1 MAEHENEFVD
11 DVTSA
16 GPGIQKQRR
25 RALVAGATLLASGAL
40 PGWVRAAADAAEGA
54 AGSGGTAG
62 AADTGSSAAAAG
74 AADNG
79 AGNPAGG
86 TADRAAAPGSPA
98 VVGTKKVP
106 RLLLAGP
113 YATVS
118 NPLIRIVEAGLL
130 KDVAEK
136 VEFITWRTPD
146 QLRAMALKGE
156 ADFMAMPSN
165 LAANLYNRGAK
176 VQLLNIGIWGILWM
190 LARRDGLKTLADFK
204 GEEVVMPFRGDMP
217 DAVFRLL
224 CTKQGINPDKDLTL
238 RYVAS
243 PLDAMQLLITRR
255 ADNALLADPAIAVG
269 LRKTQSF
276 PVSAIAPTLYRSV
289 SIQAEW
295 GRVFNRDP
303 HFPQA
308 GIVAL
313 GAQLGNKSLAAAM
326 EAACVEAQAWCEAN
340 PDACGEMVA
349 KRIDA
354 LTPEGV
360 ADAVKA
366 DDAKIVVGKEAR
378 PELEFFYRQLLEMQ
392 PGLVGGKLPDDGFYF
407 G

>member
-1 MAEHENEFVD
+1 MSKKVL
-11 DVTSA
+11 VTPA
-16 GPGIQKQRR
+16 PRGTRR
-25 RALVAGATLLASGAL
+25 RALLGGAALLAGSTL
-40 PGWVRAAADAAEGA
+40 PGWARAAADAAA
-54 AGSGGTAG
+54 QAGSAP
-62 AADTGSSAAAAG
+62 AANAAG
-74 AADNG
+74 ASTGSAAVSG
-79 AGNPAGG
+79 SAASPA
-86 TADRAAAPGSPA
+86 APA

-106 RLLLAGP
+106 RLVLAGP
-113 YATVS
+113 FATVS
-118 NPLIRIVEAGLL
+118 NPLIRIVDAGLL
-130 KDVAEK
+130 ADVAEK
-136 VEFITWRTPD
+136 VEFVSWRTPD

-156 ADFMAMPSN
+156 ADFLAMPSN
-165 LAANLYNRGAK
+165 LSANLYNRGLK
-176 VQLLNIGIWGILWM
+176 LQQMNIGIWGILWM
-190 LARRDGLKTLADFK
+190 VARRDGLKTLADFK